1 MEMER
6 EQCVIQSEN
15 ERLQMDEDRGKYL
28 IKSDREKEHKILS
41 DKERHHLDSENE
53 AQWLGARRKDNRP
66 QGFWRPIFLSPPHG
80 QEKETEEQHSVQ
92 QIDNRVSRIQLVR
105 YLSDDKIVRFKEV
118 SPTLS
123 DKQDSQQ
130 KLKEKHSPNLFPD
143 TNTFMDNKHNRNASH
158 NIYVCKSHYT
168 DYRYQ
173 QRFQSSG
180 SQMNPIHLLSAED
193 YTSQVL
199 APICHSTSMSPFC
212 VVRPKTQINNTH
224 TLDTG
229 AQVCSK
235 CFVEINNSSF
245 HKCLVNSDDD
255 SEPYCPL
262 HLQIPLDSKYS
273 LSPKSIRHHKTS
285 RNSPLA
291 RSLDPKHSLGVHCP
305 LHWEDSKYSLGST
318 FYLHCESY
326 SALQILIGST
336 VTHTFPMNPQNNI
349 GHHNTPGPDNV
360 IKASSI
366 ACLESKSKFK
376 HTAKFENEVNPDN
389 ETKLVSTGNL
399 KDKANAKG
407 KPLLKDE
414 TDSEDEKDPEDE
426 TDPEDEN
433 NTKDKKDP
441 KDKPDPDDTDPKDSN
456 AENDADTRNGSDP
469 SGDSDPTSGADA
481 NSDGNSNNGTDSSS
495 EPDSNIDNATNN
507 DANSKY
513 NTDSEEEKHTNNS
526 GSFSGLDIDDQVCTA
541 DSNIGTNPNYT
552 SSLQDGSGLDYTS
565 GSSNGADLSTGSSS
579 NIGLNNGPGPNI
591 NGPDLQNN
599 GPGPQYIRPG
609 PLSPGPSNNGSSPDI
624 TGPGPNNSP
633 VPNNNN
639 PGPNNNNP
647 DLEKDPDS
655 NYNSRLSNATSHNSA
670 FSPNK
675 DADSIYETKP
685 ISSAGHNYAV
695 ILNCNS
701 NLECVPGFIHAV
713 GSNFVV
719 NPSYIARN
727 IYAASPSSTASTVN
741 VTGTSN
747 TSCTAASSPTYTPG
761 TSCAS
766 DNKHDPRFI
775 HVIGSSFVIN
785 TNYDAINTHNV
796 HNLTSTSNANNLS
809 ETELEINFSSSIP
822 NSVYSNSPIFVADTN
837 YISTPENLTTS
848 KFSDP
853 SKLDRNYTVFADH
866 KFGAYFKDYTGS
878 MDSASFKHVTESK
891 DALDAR
897 ESGFLK
903 DFSEVQNPIG
913 IKNPGRLNFCS
924 NSNISLPSFDI
935 IVEAEP
941 LDVVKFAI
949 PSGAV
954 NPFFKSLDK
963 DSGALRAEEVNL
975 RGAMQGTTKRS
986 SDGPA

>member
-1 MEMER
+1 M
-6 EQCVIQSEN
+6 
-15 ERLQMDEDRGKYL
+15 
-28 IKSDREKEHKILS
+28 
-41 DKERHHLDSENE
+41 
-53 AQWLGARRKDNRP
+53 
-66 QGFWRPIFLSPPHG
+66 
-80 QEKETEEQHSVQ
+80 
-92 QIDNRVSRIQLVR
+92 SRIQLVR

-143 TNTFMDNKHNRNASH
+143 PNTFMDNKHHRNASH
-158 NIYVCKSHYT
+158 KIYVCNSHYT
-168 DYRYQ
+168 DNRYQ

-180 SQMNPIHLLSAED
+180 SQMNPIHLLSAEV

-199 APICHSTSMSPFC
+199 APICHSTSMSPWC
-212 VVRPKTQINNTH
+212 AVRPKTQINNTH

-291 RSLDPKHSLGVHCP
+291 RSLDPKHPLGIHCP
-305 LHWEDSKYSLGST
+305 LHLEDSKYSLGST
-318 FYLHCESY
+318 SYLHCESC
-326 SALQILIGST
+326 SALQNLIGST

-349 GHHNTPGPDNV
+349 GHHSTPGSDNV
-360 IKASSI
+360 INASSI
-366 ACLESKSKFK
+366 AGLESKGKFK
-376 HTAKFENEVNPDN
+376 LTAKFENEVNPDN

-433 NTKDKKDP
+433 NTRDKKDP
-441 KDKPDPDDTDPKDSN
+441 KDKSDPDDTDPKDSN

-469 SGDSDPTSGADA
+469 SGDADPTSGADA

-526 GSFSGLDIDDQVCTA
+526 GSFSGLDIDDQVCTV
-541 DSNIGTNPNYT
+541 DSNNGINPNYT

-565 GSSNGADLSTGSSS
+565 CSSNGADLSTGSSS

-591 NGPDLQNN
+591 NGSDLQNH
-599 GPGPQYIRPG
+599 GSGPQNIRPG
-609 PLSPGPSNNGSSPDI
+609 PLSPGPSNNGSGPDI
-624 TGPGPNNSP
+624 TGLGPNNNP

-647 DLEKDPDS
+647 GLEKDPDS
-655 NYNSRLSNATSHNSA
+655 NYNARLSNASSHNNA

-685 ISSAGHNYAV
+685 ISAAGHNYAV

-727 IYAASPSSTASTVN
+727 SYAASPSSTASTVN
-741 VTGTSN
+741 VTDTSN
-747 TSCTAASSPTYTPG
+747 TSCTAASSPTYTPD
-761 TSCAS
+761 TNYAS
-766 DNKHDPRFI
+766 DNNHDPRFI
-775 HVIGSSFVIN
+775 HVIGFNFVIN

-809 ETELEINFSSSIP
+809 ETELKINFSSSIP

-837 YISTPENLTTS
+837 YISTHENLTTS

-866 KFGAYFKDYTGS
+866 KFGACFKDYTGS
-878 MDSASFKHVTESK
+878 MDSASFKHATESK
-891 DALDAR
+891 DILDAK

-903 DFSEVQNPIG
+903 DFSEVQNSIG
-913 IKNPGRLNFCS
+913 IKNPGRLNFHS

-941 LDVVKFAI
+941 PDVVKFVI

-954 NPFFKSLDK
+954 NPFFKVSLHK
-963 DSGALRAEEVNL
+963 CRF
-975 RGAMQGTTKRS
+975 
-986 SDGPA
+986 

>member
-1 MEMER
+1 M
-6 EQCVIQSEN
+6 
-15 ERLQMDEDRGKYL
+15 
-28 IKSDREKEHKILS
+28 
-41 DKERHHLDSENE
+41 
-53 AQWLGARRKDNRP
+53 
-66 QGFWRPIFLSPPHG
+66 
-80 QEKETEEQHSVQ
+80 
-92 QIDNRVSRIQLVR
+92 SRIQLVR
-105 YLSDDKIVRFKEV
+105 YLSDDDKIVRFKEV

-130 KLKEKHSPNLFPD
+130 KLKEKHSPNIFPD
-143 TNTFMDNKHNRNASH
+143 PNTFMDNKHHRNASH
-158 NIYVCKSHYT
+158 KISVCKSHYT
-168 DYRYQ
+168 DYKYQ
-173 QRFQSSG
+173 QGFQSSE
-180 SQMNPIHLLSAED
+180 SQMNLIHLLSAED

-199 APICHSTSMSPFC
+199 APICHSASVSPWC
-212 VVRPKTQINNTH
+212 AVRLKTQRNNTY

-255 SEPYCPL
+255 SEPDCPL

-291 RSLDPKHSLGVHCP
+291 RSLDPKHPLGVHCP

-318 FYLHCESY
+318 SYLHYESC
-326 SALQILIGST
+326 SALQNLIGST

-349 GHHNTPGPDNV
+349 SHHSTPGPDNV
-360 IKASSI
+360 INTGSI
-366 ACLESKSKFK
+366 AGLESKGKFK
-376 HTAKFENEVNPDN
+376 LTAKFENEVNPDN

-441 KDKPDPDDTDPKDSN
+441 KDKSDPDDTDPKDNN

-469 SGDSDPTSGADA
+469 SSDADPTSGADS

-495 EPDSNIDNATNN
+495 ESDSNIDNATNN

-513 NTDSEEEKHTNNS
+513 NTDYEEEKHTNNS
-526 GSFSGLDIDDQVCTA
+526 ESFSGLDIDDQVCTA
-541 DSNIGTNPNYT
+541 DSNSGTNPNYT

-565 GSSNGADLSTGSSS
+565 GSSNGAGLSTGSSS
-579 NIGLNNGPGPNI
+579 NIGLNNGPDPNI
-591 NGPDLQNN
+591 NGSDLQNN
-599 GPGPQYIRPG
+599 GSGPQNIRPG
-609 PLSPGPSNNGSSPDI
+609 PFSPGPGNNGSGPDI
-624 TGPGPNNSP
+624 TGLGPNNSP

-639 PGPNNNNP
+639 PGPNNNSPGSNNNNHG
-647 DLEKDPDS
+647 LEKDPDS
-655 NYNSRLSNATSHNSA
+655 NYNARFSNATSHNSA

-685 ISSAGHNYAV
+685 ISAAGHNYAA
-695 ILNCNS
+695 ILNCDS
-701 NLECVPGFIHAV
+701 NLGCVPGFIHAV

-719 NPSYIARN
+719 NSNYIARN
-727 IYAASPSSTASTVN
+727 SYAASPSSTASTVN
-741 VTGTSN
+741 VTDTSN
-747 TSCTAASSPTYTPG
+747 TTSCTAASSPTYTPG
-761 TSCAS
+761 TNCAS
-766 DNKHDPRFI
+766 DNNHDPRFT
-775 HVIGSSFVIN
+775 HVIGSNFVIN

-809 ETELEINFSSSIP
+809 ETELEISSSIP

-837 YISTPENLTTS
+837 YISTPEKLTTS

-866 KFGAYFKDYTGS
+866 KFGACFKDYTGS
-878 MDSASFKHVTESK
+878 MDSASFKHATESK
-891 DALDAR
+891 DVLDAR

-903 DFSEVQNPIG
+903 DLSEVQNPIG
-913 IKNPGRLNFCS
+913 IKDPASLNFHS

-941 LDVVKFAI
+941 PDVVKFAI

-954 NPFFKSLDK
+954 NPFFKVSLHK
-963 DSGALRAEEVNL
+963 CRF
-975 RGAMQGTTKRS
+975 
-986 SDGPA
+986 

>member
-1 MEMER
+1 
-6 EQCVIQSEN
+6 
-15 ERLQMDEDRGKYL
+15 
-28 IKSDREKEHKILS
+28 
-41 DKERHHLDSENE
+41 
-53 AQWLGARRKDNRP
+53 
-66 QGFWRPIFLSPPHG
+66 
-80 QEKETEEQHSVQ
+80 
-92 QIDNRVSRIQLVR
+92 VSRIQLVR

-143 TNTFMDNKHNRNASH
+143 PNTFMNSKHHGNASH
-158 NIYVCKSHYT
+158 KIYVCNSHYT
-168 DYRYQ
+168 DNRYQ

-180 SQMNPIHLLSAED
+180 SQMNPIHLLMN
-193 YTSQVL
+193 
-199 APICHSTSMSPFC
+199 C
-212 VVRPKTQINNTH
+212 
-224 TLDTG
+224 
-229 AQVCSK
+229 
-235 CFVEINNSSF
+235 
-245 HKCLVNSDDD
+245 DDD
-255 SEPYCPL
+255 SEPYCTL

-285 RNSPLA
+285 RNSPLT
-291 RSLDPKHSLGVHCP
+291 RPLDPKHPLGVHCP
-305 LHWEDSKYSLGST
+305 LHLEDSKYSLGST
-318 FYLHCESY
+318 SYLQCECC
-326 SALQILIGST
+326 SALQNLIGST

-349 GHHNTPGPDNV
+349 GHHSTPGSDNV
-360 IKASSI
+360 INASSI
-366 ACLESKSKFK
+366 AGLESKGKFK
-376 HTAKFENEVNPDN
+376 LTAKFENEVNPDN
-389 ETKLVSTGNL
+389 ETKLVSTGNF
-399 KDKANAKG
+399 KDKVNAKG
-407 KPLLKDE
+407 KPILKDE

-433 NTKDKKDP
+433 NTRDKKDP
-441 KDKPDPDDTDPKDSN
+441 KDKSDPDDTDPKDSN
-456 AENDADTRNGSDP
+456 AENDADTRNGSDL
-469 SGDSDPTSGADA
+469 SGDADPTSGADA

-541 DSNIGTNPNYT
+541 DSNNGTNPNYT
-552 SSLQDGSGLDYTS
+552 FSLQDGSGLDYTS

-591 NGPDLQNN
+591 NGSDLQNN
-599 GPGPQYIRPG
+599 GSGPQNIRQG
-609 PLSPGPSNNGSSPDI
+609 PLSPGPSNNGSGPDI
-624 TGPGPNNSP
+624 TGLGPNNSP

-647 DLEKDPDS
+647 GLEKDPDS
-655 NYNSRLSNATSHNSA
+655 NYNARLSNATSHNSA
-670 FSPNK
+670 FNPNK

-685 ISSAGHNYAV
+685 ISAAGHNYAV
-695 ILNCNS
+695 ILNCNP

-719 NPSYIARN
+719 NPSYIARYS
-727 IYAASPSSTASTVN
+727 YAASLSSTASTVN
-741 VTGTSN
+741 VTDTSN

-761 TSCAS
+761 TNYAS
-766 DNKHDPRFI
+766 GNNHDPRFI
-775 HVIGSSFVIN
+775 HVIDFNFVIN

-837 YISTPENLTTS
+837 YISTHEKLTTS

-866 KFGAYFKDYTGS
+866 KFGACFKDYTGS
-878 MDSASFKHVTESK
+878 MDSASFKHATESK
-891 DALDAR
+891 DILDAK

-913 IKNPGRLNFCS
+913 IKNPGRLNFHS

-941 LDVVKFAI
+941 PDVVKFVI

-954 NPFFKSLDK
+954 NPFF
-963 DSGALRAEEVNL
+963 
-975 RGAMQGTTKRS
+975 
-986 SDGPA
+986 

>member
-1 MEMER
+1 
-6 EQCVIQSEN
+6 
-15 ERLQMDEDRGKYL
+15 
-28 IKSDREKEHKILS
+28 
-41 DKERHHLDSENE
+41 
-53 AQWLGARRKDNRP
+53 
-66 QGFWRPIFLSPPHG
+66 
-80 QEKETEEQHSVQ
+80 
-92 QIDNRVSRIQLVR
+92 VSRIQLVR

-130 KLKEKHSPNLFPD
+130 KLKEKHSPNIFPD
-143 TNTFMDNKHNRNASH
+143 PNTFMDNKHHRNASH
-158 NIYVCKSHYT
+158 KIST
-168 DYRYQ
+168 
-173 QRFQSSG
+173 QR
-180 SQMNPIHLLSAED
+180 
-193 YTSQVL
+193 
-199 APICHSTSMSPFC
+199 
-212 VVRPKTQINNTH
+212 NNTY

-255 SEPYCPL
+255 SEPDCPL

-273 LSPKSIRHHKTS
+273 LSPKSVRHHKTS

-291 RSLDPKHSLGVHCP
+291 RSLDPKHPLGIHCP

-318 FYLHCESY
+318 SYLHCESC
-326 SALQILIGST
+326 SALQNLIGAT

-349 GHHNTPGPDNV
+349 SHHSTPGPDNV
-360 IKASSI
+360 INTGSI
-366 ACLESKSKFK
+366 AGLESKGKFK
-376 HTAKFENEVNPDN
+376 LTAKFENEVNPDN

-441 KDKPDPDDTDPKDSN
+441 KDKSDPDDTDPKDNN

-469 SGDSDPTSGADA
+469 SGDADPTSGADS

-495 EPDSNIDNATNN
+495 ESDSNIDNATNN
-507 DANSKY
+507 DTNSKY
-513 NTDSEEEKHTNNS
+513 NTDYEEEKHTNNS
-526 GSFSGLDIDDQVCTA
+526 ESFSGLDIDDQVCTA
-541 DSNIGTNPNYT
+541 DSNSGTNPNYT

-565 GSSNGADLSTGSSS
+565 GSSNGAGLSTGSSS
-579 NIGLNNGPGPNI
+579 NIGLNNGPGPNNNGPGPNI
-591 NGPDLQNN
+591 NGSDPQNN
-599 GPGPQYIRPG
+599 GPGPQNIRPG
-609 PLSPGPSNNGSSPDI
+609 PFSPGPGNNGSGPDI
-624 TGPGPNNSP
+624 TGLGPNNSP
-633 VPNNNN
+633 VPNHNNPGPN
-639 PGPNNNNP
+639 NTSPGPNNNNP
-647 DLEKDPDS
+647 GLEKDPDS
-655 NYNSRLSNATSHNSA
+655 NYNARLSNATSHNSA

-685 ISSAGHNYAV
+685 ISAAGHNYAA
-695 ILNCNS
+695 ILNCDS
-701 NLECVPGFIHAV
+701 NLGCVPGFIHAG

-719 NPSYIARN
+719 NSNYIARN
-727 IYAASPSSTASTVN
+727 SYAASPSSTASTVN
-741 VTGTSN
+741 VTDTSN
-747 TSCTAASSPTYTPG
+747 TTSCTAASSPTYTPG
-761 TSCAS
+761 TNCAS
-766 DNKHDPRFI
+766 DNNHDPRFT
-775 HVIGSSFVIN
+775 HVIGSNFVIN

-809 ETELEINFSSSIP
+809 ETELEISSSIP

-837 YISTPENLTTS
+837 YISTPEKLTTS

-866 KFGAYFKDYTGS
+866 KFGACFKDYTGS
-878 MDSASFKHVTESK
+878 MDSASFKHATESK
-891 DALDAR
+891 DVLDAR

-913 IKNPGRLNFCS
+913 IKDPASLNFHS
-924 NSNISLPSFDI
+924 NSNISLPSFDT

-941 LDVVKFAI
+941 PDIVKFAI

-954 NPFFKSLDK
+954 NPFFKWKTYFLGIFSLRYNK
-963 DSGALRAEEVNL
+963 IISYPKILA
-975 RGAMQGTTKRS
+975 T
-986 SDGPA
+986 